1 MELKGKDIGGLGM
14 GKQALSSKEIVF
26 LILR

>member
-1 MELKGKDIGGLGM
+1 MELKAKNIGGLGTE
-14 GKQALSSKEIVF
+14 KKALSSKEMVF

>member
-1 MELKGKDIGGLGM
+1 MELKGKNIGGLGM
-14 GKQALSSKEIVF
+14 GKQALSSKEIGI